1 MNFKYLV
8 LLEWKKFSRNTVMIL
23 LIGLY
28 TLLMPFG
35 IFVLENWEGGPGM
48 PSKDVFFTFPQIWE
62 YQGYSGSWFSFL
74 FLGFIG
80 VLLITT
86 EVGQKTMRQNIITG
100 ITRTEFYLGKLYVMI
115 LVALYATVIYILSTI
130 LIGSLYPETIDFS
143 NFMEGHNGSAPRYFL
158 MTFAYLSFGLF
169 LGLILRKSG
178 LAIFIYLAYIIF
190 LEPMLRWGVH
200 REIFD
205 HRSMNFYPMNAI
217 EDLMPNPLF
226 RFVESFQNMTDFN
239 ILLTYREAT
248 VVTLISVG
256 VFLFLAYRSLVRR
269 DM

>member
-1 MNFKYLV
+1 MSFKYLV
-8 LLEWKKFSRNTVMIL
+8 QLEWKKFSKNTVMIL

-28 TLLMPFG
+28 TFLMPFG
-35 IFVLENWEGGPGM
+35 IFVLQNYVPGPGM
-48 PSKDVFFTFPQIWE
+48 PSQEVFFTFPQVWD
-62 YQGYSGSWFSFL
+62 YQGYSGSWFAFL

-86 EVGQKTMRQNIITG
+86 EVSNKTMRQNIITG
-100 ITRTEFYLGKLYVMI
+100 MTRTEYYLGKIYVML
-115 LVALYATVIYILSTI
+115 LVSLYATAIYFISTV
-130 LIGSLYPETIDFS
+130 LIGSLYPSEPDFV
-143 NFMEGHNGSAPRYFL
+143 NMFDGHNWSTPRYFL

-190 LEPMLRWGVH
+190 LEPLLRWGVH

-205 HRSMNFYPMNAI
+205 HRSMNFYPMNGI

-226 RFVESFQNMTDFN
+226 KIVESFQNMTDFN
-239 ILLTYREAT
+239 ILLSYKEAT
-248 VVTLISVG
+248 IVSVISVG
-256 VFLFLAYRSLVRR
+256 VFLFFAYRSLMRR